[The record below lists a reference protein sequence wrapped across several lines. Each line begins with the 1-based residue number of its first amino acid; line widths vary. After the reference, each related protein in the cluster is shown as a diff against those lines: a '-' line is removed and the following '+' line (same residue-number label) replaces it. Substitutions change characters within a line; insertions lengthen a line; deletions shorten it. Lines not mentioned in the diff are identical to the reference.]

1 MASSFLK
8 IQNSLYLVFQVLAIT
23 FTLSLCEQ
31 PPGVLQSRSACS
43 SLVKIELQGEWI
55 VGEGILFDSFQTPR
69 VVWFLLESY
78 PIWVV
83 PRKESKSRVNC
94 SFTFAVK
101 FEWYVLL

>member
-55 VGEGILFDSFQTPR
+55 VGEGILFDSSR
-69 VVWFLLESY
+69 LHVWSGFSWSHILFGWYLEKRASPGSTAHLPLL
-78 PIWVV
+78 
-83 PRKESKSRVNC
+83 
-94 SFTFAVK
+94 
-101 FEWYVLL
+101 